1 MSNEHHDKEA
11 HPKSAAEADPS
22 SIQFLHDVTLEISV
36 ELGRAE
42 IPIHRVKQFKKGSV
56 CELEKL
62 SGEPLDVRVN
72 GKLVARGEA
81 VIVNEMFG
89 VRVTQVVS
97 PLGEEV
103 I

>member
-1 MSNEHHDKEA
+1 MSEEHPDGEGA
-11 HPKSAAEADPS
+11 PKGAADADPS
-22 SIQFLHDVTLEISV
+22 SIQFLHDVELEISV

-42 IPIHRVKQFKKGSV
+42 VPIQRVKQFKKGSV

-89 VRVTQVVS
+89 VRVTQVVA